1 MDYDLGEKFEHYRQI
16 PSLSAVL
23 YVWQDRRQVELRERA
38 NDDWSAS
45 IMGPGT
51 SAAISS
57 LGVSID
63 VNALYADAGALS

>member
-1 MDYDLGEKFEHYRQI
+1 
-16 PSLSAVL
+16 
-23 YVWQDRRQVELRERA
+23 
-38 NDDWSAS
+38 
-45 IMGPGT
+45 MGPGT